1 VRNKELTM
9 DQLQFFQQ
17 IKQEFAEMDDVN
29 SDLQILAQEQTEVLA
44 EDLLA
49 ELDAEW
55 LAASLLNCR

>member
-1 VRNKELTM
+1 M

-17 IKQEFAEMDDVN
+17 VTQEFAEMDDVN

-49 ELDAEW
+49 ELDDEW